1 MTKKQRGAKISL
13 SNIRMSVQSSL
24 HCDDESVEVI
34 LNECRPREH
43 PLSSKN
49 CSQLT
54 SNTHIQYLYFK

>member
-24 HCDDESVEVI
+24 HCDVESVEVI

-43 PLSSKN
+43 PLSSKKLF
-49 CSQLT
+49 LT
-54 SNTHIQYLYFK
+54 DLQYTYPISLF